1 MCGRYTLRH
10 NTDDIAARFEAV
22 QISLDDALRRPRFNI
37 APTQAVPT
45 ITLAAPEAGAPR
57 VLGAARWGLVPSW
70 AKDPG
75 IGSKMLNARAETLA
89 EKPAFRVALQRRRCL
104 IPADGFY
111 EWQATTHKP
120 HFIQLRRP
128 LREGELF
135 AFAGLWEEWWPPGTR
150 PGAGGEPLRTCTI
163 ITVPP
168 NGLMAALHDRM
179 PAILRPQDE
188 AAWLT
193 PQRSTTELLD
203 LLRPYPDPEEG
214 SEEEDPRLGALQ
226 AEPVSRRVNRVGH
239 DAPDCLAPPDEDEAP
254 PPKKGRRAR
263 SSDSQP
269 GLPGLDPSP
278 KREERG

>member
-135 AFAGLWEEWWPPGTR
+135 AFAGLWSRAMIELYYWPT
-150 PGAGGEPLRTCTI
+150 
-163 ITVPP
+163 P
-168 NGLMAALHDRM
+168 NGHKITLFLEEAGLEYRIVPVDIGKGAQFD
-179 PAILRPQDE
+179 ADYLRISPNNKPN
-188 AAWLT
+188 A
-193 PQRSTTELLD
+193 S
-203 LLRPYPDPEEG
+203 
-214 SEEEDPRLGALQ
+214 
-226 AEPVSRRVNRVGH
+226 SRRWRTAWATCRNASRSRDWVATSASSATWLPERVQSRTLRL
-239 DAPDCLAPPDEDEAP
+239 PVT
-254 PPKKGRRAR
+254 
-263 SSDSQP
+263 P
-269 GLPGLDPSP
+269 GVA
-278 KREERG
+278 